1 MSNIVYPSTGSF
13 EALKNKTID
22 EVTKD
27 TEVKYVANTISDS
40 AVAHFNGI
48 VSANNT
54 TDRVYSMWGPSAQPK
69 MVENWT
75 LNNSDINLIKDD
87 IAAALGCD
95 ITVLGGQIK
104 KWYRPSGLHADA
116 SHSTYSLII
125 PLDFEIK
132 TGWSYVGPHYKN
144 DVSITVDKPAGRDG
158 YGGGANSAHTYTL
171 PMNTEHPG
179 PNLVITEAVY
189 NAADKGWTL
198 FKYDPRDG
206 AHANAGAKKTE
217 QGFAINSDFT
227 GVTGLANSEII
238 TARET
243 ALASNFANTALGG
256 KMVLSNVKHV
266 SFQLQKQLIEHK
278 NSPMPWTIGA
288 GLFFKPYLI
297 HCSSS
302 WGGLTTNQFGRRQR
316 NRAQDTWGNPEFE
329 PGASKTHLLLNVQ
342 VNT

>member
-1 MSNIVYPSTGSF
+1 MSNVVYPSTGSF
-13 EALKNKTID
+13 EALRNKTID

-27 TEVKYVANTISDS
+27 TEVKLVANTISDS
-40 AVAHFNGI
+40 AVAHFKGI

-54 TDRVYSMWGPSAQPK
+54 TGRTYSSWGPADVPR

-75 LNNSDINLIKDD
+75 LSDSDINLIKGDV
-87 IAAALGCD
+87 ATALGCN

-104 KWYRPSGLHADA
+104 KWHKPSGLHADA
-116 SHSTYSLII
+116 SHATYSLII

-144 DVSITVDKPAGRDG
+144 DVSITLNKPAGADES
-158 YGGGANSAHTYTL
+158 GGGANSAHTYTL

-189 NAADKGWTL
+189 DAAEKGWTL
-198 FKYDPRDG
+198 FKFDPREG
-206 AHANAGAKKTE
+206 TNAAAKKTE
-217 QGFAINSDFT
+217 QGFDINSDFS
-227 GVTGLANSEII
+227 GVTGLANSEMI

-243 ALASNFANTALGG
+243 ALAANFANTALGG
-256 KMVLSNVKHV
+256 KMILSNCKHV
-266 SFQLQKQLIEHK
+266 PYQMQKQLIEHK
-278 NSPMPWTIGA
+278 NSPLPWTIGA

-302 WGGLTTNQFGRRQR
+302 WGGVTSIYANGRRLR
-316 NRAQDTWGNPEFE
+316 NRGQDTWGNPEFE
-329 PGASKTHLLLNVQ
+329 PGVSKTHLLLNVQ